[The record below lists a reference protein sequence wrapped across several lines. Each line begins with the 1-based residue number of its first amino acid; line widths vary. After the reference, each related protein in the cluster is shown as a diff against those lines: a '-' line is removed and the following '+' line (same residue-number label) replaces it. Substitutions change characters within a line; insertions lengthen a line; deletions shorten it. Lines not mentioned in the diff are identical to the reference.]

1 MVQEAERIDISN
13 MPDLVRLAEEVA
25 RTRKP
30 RLLTRGEEE
39 VALLTPARS
48 KKRKKSVMTPAQRDA
63 VLASVGGWVGLVDP
77 EQLKRDLDAAR
88 GDDSPP
94 IAL

>member
-13 MPDLVRLAEEVA
+13 IPELVRLAEEVA

-39 VALLTPARS
+39 VALLSPARS
-48 KKRKKSVMTPAQRDA
+48 RRRRKAKPVTNADIEVAMA
-63 VLASVGGWVGLVDP
+63 ASWVGLVDP
-77 EQLKRDLDAAR
+77 EKLKRVLDEAR
-88 GDDSPP
+88 GDDRPP
-94 IAL
+94 LKL

>member
-25 RTRKP
+25 QTRKP

-39 VALLTPARS
+39 VALLSPA
-48 KKRKKSVMTPAQRDA
+48 
-63 VLASVGGWVGLVDP
+63 
-77 EQLKRDLDAAR
+77 
-88 GDDSPP
+88 
-94 IAL
+94 